1 MGNRCFSK
9 LCFCFSLGK
18 EILRDISENANKF
31 SEMMP
36 SKIHFVLSSCD
47 WLMIL
52 LFIFWVPFYPPLGA
66 RYIILLISL
75 DYLWYK
81 IRITLHSTY
90 RVRILSGTMFFIF
103 TFNVL
108 SILGPRSVRSI
119 WCCRCFS
126 NEIRYQF
133 VLCDK
138 NIIIEVPIKLH
149 CACWRFYMFLICILY
164 LYWMSGGGHGHVF
177 ESLRW

>member
-1 MGNRCFSK
+1 
-9 LCFCFSLGK
+9 
-18 EILRDISENANKF
+18 
-31 SEMMP
+31 
-36 SKIHFVLSSCD
+36 
-47 WLMIL
+47 MIL

-164 LYWMSGGGHGHVF
+164 LYWMSGGGHRTCFWVF
-177 ESLRW
+177 EMIICGPNYCCLRWKFETWRTFAVNLKFYFK